1 MEGIKMS
8 SVQTPEQAPQGP
20 YPQYVPQ
27 YQPVHKSAID
37 YRSFTSDLTLALG
50 VVVGLFFIMLGSI
63 IWGLADDVGWMEAGF
78 VLKAFGLF
86 VLVVVMYIGALLRSD
101 MERWVRF
108 AFVSSATALIVFVG
122 FWGPSIMNF

>member
-1 MEGIKMS
+1 M
-8 SVQTPEQAPQGP
+8 
-20 YPQYVPQ
+20 
-27 YQPVHKSAID
+27 HKSSIEYA
-37 YRSFTSDLTLALG
+37 RSFTSDLTLALG

-78 VLKAFGLF
+78 VLKALGLF
-86 VLVVVMYIGALLRSD
+86 VLVAVMYIGALLRSD

-108 AFVSSATALIVFVG
+108 AFVASATVLIVFVG